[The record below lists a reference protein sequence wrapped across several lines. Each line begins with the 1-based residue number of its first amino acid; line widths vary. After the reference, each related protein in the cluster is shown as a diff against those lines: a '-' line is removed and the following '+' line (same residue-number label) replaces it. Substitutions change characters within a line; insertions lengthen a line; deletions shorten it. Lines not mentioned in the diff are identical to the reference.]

1 VAVHNFHRCCL
12 TKVFILRSVGISF
25 CSFIIPIS
33 CCLVGKTKSG
43 WTIVSEISSILE
55 IGLHLPFSQEVPC
68 PPTIMLELMKGEAF
82 DQKIVRL

>member
-1 VAVHNFHRCCL
+1 
-12 TKVFILRSVGISF
+12 
-25 CSFIIPIS
+25 
-33 CCLVGKTKSG
+33 
-43 WTIVSEISSILE
+43 LE